1 MMMMI
6 STFCNLAT
14 FKAAIGDVGAAQTR
28 DRHQLVRQHHDDDE
42 ADVGGD
48 DDDEEDGHQY
58 HDNEED
64 GH

>member
-1 MMMMI
+1 MMMI

-14 FKAAIGDVGAAQTR
+14 FKAAVGDVGTAETG
-28 DRHQLVRQHHDDDE
+28 DCHQLVRQHHVDNNE
-42 ADVGGD
+42 AEVAGD